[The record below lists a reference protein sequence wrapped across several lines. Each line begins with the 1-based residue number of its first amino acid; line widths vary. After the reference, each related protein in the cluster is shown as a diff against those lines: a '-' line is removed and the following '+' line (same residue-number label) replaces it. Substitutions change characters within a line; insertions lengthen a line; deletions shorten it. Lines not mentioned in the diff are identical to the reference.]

1 MCAYFFRLLYNLRK
15 SWDSKEEEELRK
27 WEKNMDLLLQKGKEY
42 QDRIMKLEV
51 ITNMQTNFTIKIFP
65 NLI

>member
-51 ITNMQTNFTIKIFP
+51 ITNMQTNFTIKNIS
-65 NLI
+65 